1 MEAKKNKVSVTI
13 CGEEYVIKGET
24 DVEHIERVAE
34 VVHQKM
40 MQITM
45 GNPRLPRN
53 RAAVLVA
60 LNLADELVRLQADY
74 KQFLKI
80 LKEEK

>member
-1 MEAKKNKVSVTI
+1 MDAKKSKVTVTI
-13 CGEEYVIKGET
+13 CGEEYVVKG
-24 DVEHIERVAE
+24 DKDPEHIQRVAAI
-34 VVHQKM
+34 VHQKM

-45 GNPRLPRN
+45 ANPRLPRN

-60 LNLADELVRLQADY
+60 LNLADELLRLQVDY
-74 KQFLKI
+74 KQFLKL

>member
-1 MEAKKNKVSVTI
+1 MEQKKNKVTVTI
-13 CGEEYVIKGET
+13 CGEEYAIRGET
-24 DVEHIERVAE
+24 DAEQIERVAA

-40 MQITM
+40 MQVTM
-45 GNPRLPRN
+45 ANPRLPRN
-53 RAAVLVA
+53 RAAVLAA

>member
-1 MEAKKNKVSVTI
+1 MESKKNKVFVTI
-13 CGEEYVIKGET
+13 CGEEYVVKGET
-24 DVEHIERVAE
+24 DAEHIERVAAI
-34 VVHQKM
+34 VHQKM

-45 GNPRLPRN
+45 ANPRLPRN

>member
-1 MEAKKNKVSVTI
+1 MDAKKNKVTVTI

-24 DVEHIERVAE
+24 DTEHIERVAG

-40 MQITM
+40 MQISM

-53 RAAVLVA
+53 RAAILVA

-74 KQFLKI
+74 KQFLKM

>member
-1 MEAKKNKVSVTI
+1 MEAKKNKVTVTI
-13 CGEEYVIKGET
+13 CGEEYVVKGET
-24 DVEHIERVAE
+24 DPEHIERVAAL
-34 VVHQKM
+34 VHQKM

-80 LKEEK
+80 LREEK

>member
-1 MEAKKNKVSVTI
+1 MDSKKNKVTVNI
-13 CGEEYVIKGET
+13 CGEEYVIRGET
-24 DVEHIERVAE
+24 DSEHIERVAAL
-34 VVHQKM
+34 VHQKM
-40 MQITM
+40 KQITM

-60 LNLADELVRLQADY
+60 LNLADELIRLQADY

>member
-1 MEAKKNKVSVTI
+1 MESKTNKVTVTI
-13 CGEEYVIKGET
+13 CGEEYVIKGQT
-24 DVEHIERVAE
+24 DTEHIERVAAL
-34 VVHQKM
+34 VHQKM
-40 MQITM
+40 TQTTL

-60 LNLADELVRLQADY
+60 LNLADELLRLQADY

>member
-1 MEAKKNKVSVTI
+1 MEAKKNKVTVKI

-24 DVEHIERVAE
+24 DAEHIEHVASI
-34 VVHQKM
+34 VHQKM
-40 MQITM
+40 MQISM
-45 GNPRLPRN
+45 ANPRLPRT